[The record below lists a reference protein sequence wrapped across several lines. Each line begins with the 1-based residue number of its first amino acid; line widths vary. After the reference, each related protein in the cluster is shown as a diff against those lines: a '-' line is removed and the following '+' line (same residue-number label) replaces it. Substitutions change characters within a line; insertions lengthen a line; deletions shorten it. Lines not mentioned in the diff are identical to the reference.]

1 MSDTLLL
8 PPPGLTLT
16 AQRIIKRALNHLE
29 KYLQEPGVTLTSTTA
44 MRDWLRLK
52 FAGQEREIFMVLHLD
67 NQHRL
72 IDYETVFLGSIS
84 HIEIQPRE
92 IVKSALRQNAA
103 AVILVHNHPSGHA
116 EPSKAD
122 KLITKQLEQALLLV
136 GIRTLD
142 HLVVGHND
150 IVSLAERGWL

>member
-1 MSDTLLL
+1 MSDTLLIQ
-8 PPPGLTLT
+8 PPALTPT

-29 KYLQEPGVTLTSTTA
+29 KYLGEPGVTLTNTTA

-52 FAGQEREIFMVLHLD
+52 LSGQEREIFMVLHLD

-92 IVKSALRQNAA
+92 IVKSALRHNAA
-103 AVILVHNHPSGHA
+103 AVILVHNHPSGNA
-116 EPSKAD
+116 DPSKAD
-122 KLITKQLEQALLLV
+122 KLITKQLEQALSLV
-136 GIRTLD
+136 GVRTLD
-142 HLVVGHND
+142 HLVVGHSD
-150 IVSLAERGWL
+150 IVSFAERGWL

>member
-8 PPPGLTLT
+8 PPPGLTPT
-16 AQRIIKRALNHLE
+16 AQRVIKCALNHLE
-29 KYLQEPGVTLTSTTA
+29 KYLREPGVVLTSATA

-52 FAGQEREIFMVLHLD
+52 LAGQEREVFMVLHLD

-92 IVKSALRQNAA
+92 IVKSALRHNAA
-103 AVILVHNHPSGHA
+103 AVILVHNHPSGEA

-122 KLITKQLEQALLLV
+122 KYITERLKEALSLV
-136 GIRTLD
+136 DIRTPD
-142 HLVVGHND
+142 HLVVGHHH
-150 IVSLAERGWL
+150 IVSFAERGWL